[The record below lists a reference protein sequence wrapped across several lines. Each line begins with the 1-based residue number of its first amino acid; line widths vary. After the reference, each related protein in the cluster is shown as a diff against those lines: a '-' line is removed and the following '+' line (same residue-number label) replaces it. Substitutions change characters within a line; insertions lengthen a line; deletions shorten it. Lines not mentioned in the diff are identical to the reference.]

1 MTTSMHDRP
10 GEPAAK
16 QPVRLLVRA
25 DDVGSSWASNIGCV
39 KACRDGIARS
49 VEVMMPCP
57 WVEHAAALLQRH
69 PEIDVGIHLTL
80 TSEWDAMKWRPLTRA
95 GSLVDDDGYF
105 LPLLMPRPGDARPN
119 LLESRW
125 SVDDV
130 AAELR
135 AQIVLGLAKF
145 PTASHVSAHMT
156 RYLSEF
162 HAAVGDV
169 VSELCEEFGLRNDT
183 QGRQVSQFQGY
194 AKFPRDAGVRIRS
207 FVDQLRQLEPGDHI
221 FIDHPACDTAEMA
234 AIGHA
239 GYEDVRED
247 RSSCLEVLTSEAV
260 RHAVRDLGITLIDY
274 RML

>member
-1 MTTSMHDRP
+1 MP
-10 GEPAAK
+10 G
-16 QPVRLLVRA
+16 
-25 DDVGSSWASNIGCV
+25 
-39 KACRDGIARS
+39 
-49 VEVMMPCP
+49 P
-57 WVEHAAALLQRH
+57 WVEHAAALLQRY

-80 TSEWDAMKWRPLTRA
+80 TSEWDALKWRPLTRA

-135 AQIVLGLAKF
+135 AQIAFGLARF
-145 PTASHVSAHMT
+145 PNASHISAHMT

-162 HAAVGDV
+162 HASVGDV
-169 VSELCEEFGLRNDT
+169 VSELCEESGLRNDIE
-183 QGRQVSQFQGY
+183 GRQVSRFQGY
-194 AKFPRDAGVRIRS
+194 AKFPRDAGGRIRS
-207 FVDQLRQLEPGDHI
+207 FVDRLQQLEPGDHI

-260 RHAVRDLGITLIDY
+260 RHAVRDLGIALIDY
-274 RML
+274 RTL